1 MPADIVVGS
10 RLQGQNT
17 SYKPRDLTVGGQ
29 QVVMKQVSLVV
40 VVVIVIVFF
49 VFFSRKYVHKS
60 HEMNDTSAHA
70 RLLIASWRC
79 SAVSRFCCQKH
90 DKFFVSFPDCE
101 IQISCPEERGLARV
115 S

>member
-40 VVVIVIVFF
+40 IVVIVFF
-49 VFFSRKYVHKS
+49 LFFFRKSK
-60 HEMNDTSAHA
+60 
-70 RLLIASWRC
+70 
-79 SAVSRFCCQKH
+79 
-90 DKFFVSFPDCE
+90 
-101 IQISCPEERGLARV
+101 
-115 S
+115 